1 MKFRIK
7 LFLTY
12 LLISLLGLVVAGFLI
27 YSSERNQLLH
37 QLEQNMLGE
46 TQLLSQIFLQP
57 LTDSLD
63 MQATDS
69 LTDVL
74 GREIGSRITIIDVQG
89 KVLGDSYESGADL
102 LKMENHKDRP
112 EVASALQGISGKSI
126 RYSYTIKVDMLYVAS
141 PIIKEGRIVGVARLA
156 LPLTELKQQQ
166 HMILNVIPVGFAAA
180 FLLSLVLNLWFSR
193 RAIEPLKQMIGIGK
207 KMSAGDFSER
217 VRIKTKDEIGELAET
232 LNLMAE
238 ELSEKLAQITEDR
251 TQLETILSSMIEGV
265 MAVDRQGKVMLVNHA
280 LIRMFELD
288 PAFFGK
294 PHYEV
299 IRDHELNQYIEE
311 VLSSRQE
318 KRKEI
323 SFIRPQE
330 RDLMIQPAIVEKE
343 GRGAVFALFVFHD
356 ITELKRLEKVRKDF
370 VANVS
375 HELRTPLTSIKGFVE
390 ALKDGA
396 ISDPEQSQR
405 FLSVISQH
413 TDRMNQIISDLLQ
426 LSLIESKGI
435 ELKIETFSL
444 KELAEEVVSSLKRSA
459 EKKSQSL
466 KIEMESGDQMVMADR
481 YRIGQALTNL
491 VDNAIKYTPEKGSI
505 RIEIR
510 DKGDRAEIA
519 VIDNGT
525 GIPPQDLS
533 RIFERFY
540 TVDKGRSRELGGTG
554 LGLSIVKHIVEAH
567 GGMVRV
573 QSQLGKGSEFGFS
586 LKKA

>member
-1 MKFRIK
+1 MKFRFK

-27 YSSERNQLLH
+27 YSSERKRLLN

-46 TQLLSQIFLQP
+46 TRLLSQIFLQP
-57 LTDSLD
+57 LADSLE
-63 MQATDS
+63 MPATDS

-74 GREIGSRITIIDVQG
+74 GSEIGSRITIIDVHG

-102 LKMENHKDRP
+102 LGMENHKDRP
-112 EVASALQGISGKSI
+112 EVASALQGLAGKSI
-126 RYSYTIKVDMLYVAS
+126 RYSHTIKVDMLYVAS
-141 PIIKEGRIVGVARLA
+141 PIRTEGKIIGVARIA
-156 LPLTELKQQQ
+156 LPLTDLKRQQ
-166 HMILNVIPVGFAAA
+166 HLILNVILAGFGVA
-180 FLLSLVLNLWFSR
+180 FILSLILNFYFSR
-193 RAIEPLKQMIGIGK
+193 RAIKPLQQMIGIGR

-217 VRIKTKDEIGELAET
+217 VRIRTKDEIGELAET

-265 MAVDRQGKVMLVNHA
+265 MAVDRQGKVMLVNDA
-280 LIRMFELD
+280 LSRTFELD
-288 PAFFGK
+288 PSFLGK

-299 IRDHELNQYIEE
+299 IRDHELNEFIQE
-311 VLSSRQE
+311 VVSSKEE

-323 SFIRPQE
+323 SFMRPRE
-330 RDLMIQPAIVEKE
+330 RDIMIQSAIVEKK
-343 GRGAVFALFVFHD
+343 GKGDIFALFVFHD

-396 ISDPEQSQR
+396 VSDAEQTQR

-426 LSLIESKGI
+426 LSQIESKGF
-435 ELKIETFSL
+435 ELKIEPFSF

-459 EKKSQSL
+459 EKKSQNL
-466 KIEMESGDQMVMADR
+466 EIKITSGDQKVMGDR

-505 RIEIR
+505 RIETR
-510 DKGDRAEIA
+510 DRGEKVEIA

-554 LGLSIVKHIVEAH
+554 LGLSIVRHIVEAH
-567 GGMVRV
+567 GGTVKV
-573 QSQLGKGSEFGFS
+573 QSQPGKGSEFSFS

>member
-1 MKFRIK
+1 
-7 LFLTY
+7 
-12 LLISLLGLVVAGFLI
+12 LISLLGLLVAGFLI
-27 YSSERNQLLH
+27 YSSERKRLLN
-37 QLEQNMLGE
+37 QLEQNMLVE
-46 TQLLSQIFLQP
+46 THLLSRIFLQP
-57 LTDSLD
+57 LSDSLD

-74 GREIGSRITIIDVQG
+74 GREIGSRITIINEQG
-89 KVLGDSYESGADL
+89 KVIGDSYESGAYL

-112 EVASALQGISGKSI
+112 EVSSALHRSAGKSI

-141 PIIKEGRIVGVARLA
+141 PIKAQGKVMGVARLA
-156 LPLTELKQQQ
+156 LPLTELKRQQ
-166 HMILNVIPVGFAAA
+166 HSILNVILLGFAVA
-180 FLLSLVLNLWFSR
+180 FILSLALNFWFSH
-193 RAIEPLKQMIGIGK
+193 RAIKPLQQMIRIGR
-207 KMSAGDFSER
+207 KMTGGDFSER
-217 VRIKTKDEIGELAET
+217 VRIKTKDEIGELAGT
-232 LNLMAE
+232 LNLMAV

-251 TQLETILSSMIEGV
+251 TQLQTILSSMIEGV
-265 MAVDRQGKVMLVNHA
+265 MAVDRQGKVMLVNDA
-280 LIRMFELD
+280 LSRMFELGI
-288 PAFFGK
+288 PFIGK
-294 PHYEV
+294 PHFEV
-299 IRDHELNQYIEE
+299 IRDHELNDFIQE
-311 VLSSRQE
+311 VLSSKEE
-318 KRKEI
+318 KRKEV
-323 SFIRPQE
+323 SFIRPREQ
-330 RDLMIQPAIVEKE
+330 DIMIQSALVEKE

-396 ISDPEQSQR
+396 ISDPEQSVR

-426 LSLIESKGI
+426 LSLIESKGF
-435 ELKIETFSL
+435 ELKSEPFSV
-444 KELAEEVVSSLKRSA
+444 KELVEEVVDSLKRSA
-459 EKKSQSL
+459 EKKSQNLEIS
-466 KIEMESGDQMVMADR
+466 IISGVQKVVGDR

-505 RIEIR
+505 RIEFR
-510 DKGDRAEIA
+510 DKGEKMEIV

-567 GGMVRV
+567 GGTVQV
-573 QSQLGKGSEFGFS
+573 QSQMGKGSEFSFT
-586 LKKA
+586 LKKV